1 MNSLALLLALTLA
14 PPTPLA
20 SSHASLHAA
29 AAASGRP
36 KECFSNTR
44 RSAVSGPT
52 VWERAR
58 VPTLQKYCDM
68 LSRARAQ
75 LASNPE
81 LSKEAALEAEKALP
95 GKAAPKVALAR
106 AALALGDLQTAA
118 KQFLAAKEIDAR
130 SVEDP
135 ATMYD
140 LCRVFRKTGKNEEA
154 LTTYRALVPRV
165 ELLPW
170 TERRVSVLLEAA
182 HASMTVYSAAETNA
196 KEGSEKRGKSDVALL
211 KASPLDE
218 AIAYLR
224 EAKQRPPTL
233 LANDVSLSLVLALDR
248 AGEHEAADA
257 ALAEAHRA
265 GARVRKSSLDYLSSP
280 DEKLALEALVLEGS
294 DRIAAMKSWEA
305 YLATPS
311 GKGPFATAAR
321 GRLDALKRGG
331 GKVAKVG
338 AATKPANPGKK

>member
-1 MNSLALLLALTLA
+1 MNPAALLLALS
-14 PPTPLA
+14 LA
-20 SSHASLHAA
+20 SPAPVAAGQTSLSAA

-36 KECFSNTR
+36 KECS
-44 RSAVSGPT
+44 SGSKRALSQGPS

-81 LSKEAALEAEKALP
+81 LSKVAAEEADKALP

-106 AALALGDLQTAA
+106 AALALGDLETAA
-118 KQFLAAKEIDAR
+118 KQFLAAKAIDPR

-135 ATMYD
+135 STMHD
-140 LCRVFRKTGKNEEA
+140 LCRVLRKTGKKAEA
-154 LTTYRALVPRV
+154 LTVYRALVPRV
-165 ELLPW
+165 DLLS
-170 TERRVSVLLEAA
+170 TTARRVSVLLEAA
-182 HASMTVYSAAETNA
+182 HASMAASADESDKEKGDGPA
-196 KEGSEKRGKSDVALL
+196 KGEGAM

-233 LANDVSLSLVLALDR
+233 LANDVALSLVLALDR
-248 AGEHEAADA
+248 AGERDQADA
-257 ALAEAHRA
+257 ALADAHRA
-265 GARVRKSSLDYLSSP
+265 GARVRQSSLDYLASP
-280 DEKLALEALVLEGS
+280 DDRLALEALVQEGS
-294 DRIAAMKSWEA
+294 DRAAAMKSWEA

-311 GKGPFATAAR
+311 GKGPHATAAR
-321 GRLDALKRGG
+321 ARLDSLKRGG
-331 GKVAKVG
+331 GKVAK
-338 AATKPANPGKK
+338 PPLPGKK

>member
-1 MNSLALLLALTLA
+1 MNPAALLLALS
-14 PPTPLA
+14 LA
-20 SSHASLHAA
+20 SPAPVAGAQTSLSAA

-36 KECFSNTR
+36 KECS
-44 RSAVSGPT
+44 SGSKRALSQGPS

-81 LSKEAALEAEKALP
+81 LSKAAAQEADKALP

-106 AALALGDLQTAA
+106 AALALGDLETAA
-118 KQFLAAKEIDAR
+118 KQFLAAKAIDPR

-135 ATMYD
+135 STMHD
-140 LCRVFRKTGKNEEA
+140 LCRVLRKTGKKAEA
-154 LTTYRALVPRV
+154 LTVYRALVPRV
-165 ELLPW
+165 DLLS
-170 TERRVSVLLEAA
+170 TTTRRVSVLLEAA
-182 HASMTVYSAAETNA
+182 HASMAASAD
-196 KEGSEKRGKSDVALL
+196 EGDKDKADKPAKSDSAM

-233 LANDVSLSLVLALDR
+233 LSNDVALSLVLALDR
-248 AGEHEAADA
+248 AGERDQADA
-257 ALAEAHRA
+257 ALADAHRA
-265 GARVRKSSLDYLSSP
+265 GARVRQSSLDYLSSP
-280 DEKLALEALVLEGS
+280 DDKLALEALVQEGS
-294 DRIAAMKSWEA
+294 DRAAAMKAWEA

-311 GKGPFATAAR
+311 GKGPYAVAAR
-321 GRLDALKRGG
+321 ARLDSLKRGG
-331 GKVAKVG
+331 GKIAK
-338 AATKPANPGKK
+338 PPQPGKK